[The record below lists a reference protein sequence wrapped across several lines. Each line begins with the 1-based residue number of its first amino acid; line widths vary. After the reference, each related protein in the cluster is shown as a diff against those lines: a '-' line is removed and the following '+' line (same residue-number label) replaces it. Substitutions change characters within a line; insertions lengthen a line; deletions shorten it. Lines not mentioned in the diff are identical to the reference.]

1 MIQHTPT
8 EQAKRLHDALLKHG
22 ITAELEHS
30 DGHKT
35 VDLCIKEARFYIE
48 VDGLHH
54 LTHADQIIADL
65 KRDHYSD
72 NDGFETLHIPNAIF
86 KNERIFT
93 SIVEAIVG
101 AVKKRMSIV
110 PVAQKPSLDHSQ
122 ESEISTP

>member
-1 MIQHTPT
+1 MQHTST

-54 LTHADQIIADL
+54 LTNTDQIIADL

-72 NDGFETLHIPNAIF
+72 NEGFETLHIPNAIF
-86 KNERIFT
+86 KNERIFE

-101 AVKKRMSIV
+101 AVKKRMSVV
-110 PVAQKPSLDHSQ
+110 PVTLKSSLDRSQ
-122 ESEISTP
+122 ASEISTP

>member
-1 MIQHTPT
+1 MTQHTPT

-22 ITAELEHS
+22 IVAELEHF

-35 VDLCIKEARFYIE
+35 IDLCIKEARFYIE

-72 NDGFETLHIPNAIF
+72 NAGFETLHIPNAIF
-86 KNERIFT
+86 KNERIFN
-93 SIVEAIVG
+93 SIVEAVVI
-101 AVKKRMSIV
+101 AVKKRAATING
-110 PVAQKPSLDHSQ
+110 ATPSQ
-122 ESEISTP
+122 TPKISA

>member
-1 MIQHTPT
+1 MTQHTPT
-8 EQAKRLHDALLKHG
+8 EQAKRLHDALLKQG
-22 ITAELEHS
+22 ISAELEYS

-72 NDGFETLHIPNAIF
+72 NEGFETLHIPNAIF
-86 KNERIFT
+86 KNERIFN
-93 SIVEAIVG
+93 SIVEAI
-101 AVKKRMSIV
+101 AEATKKRIEFKLSSNAI
-110 PVAQKPSLDHSQ
+110 PNRSQ
-122 ESEISTP
+122 DSKTNA

>member
-22 ITAELEHS
+22 ITADLEYS

-54 LTHADQIIADL
+54 LTHTDQIIADL

-72 NDGFETLHIPNAIF
+72 NEGFETLHIPNAVF
-86 KNERIFT
+86 KNERIFG

-101 AVKKRMSIV
+101 AARKRMSSV
-110 PVAQKPSLDHSQ
+110 VVSQKPPLNHSQ
-122 ESEISTP
+122 ES

>member
-1 MIQHTPT
+1 MTQHTPT
-8 EQAKRLHDALLKHG
+8 EQAKRLHDALLKQG
-22 ITAELEHS
+22 ISAELEYS

-72 NDGFETLHIPNAIF
+72 NEGFETLHIPNAIF
-86 KNERIFT
+86 KNERIFD

-101 AVKKRMSIV
+101 AVQKRTSLSLSS
-110 PVAQKPSLDHSQ
+110 QKQPPSHSQ
-122 ESEISTP
+122 EPETSS